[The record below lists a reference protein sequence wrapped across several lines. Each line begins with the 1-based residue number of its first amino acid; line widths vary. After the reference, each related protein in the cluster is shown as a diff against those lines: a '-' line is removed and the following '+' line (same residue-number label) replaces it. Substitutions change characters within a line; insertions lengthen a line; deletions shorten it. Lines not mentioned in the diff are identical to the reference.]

1 VNASD
6 KEIEEIFASTGP
18 VIPFGAHR
26 GKRISELPRNYR
38 VWLLT
43 QGVERKHP
51 ELYAELMKNVIDTL
65 TAELPAADAAA
76 WDAVMGRLELESEAL
91 C

>member
-1 VNASD
+1 MNVQ
-6 KEIEEIFASTGP
+6 EVEEIFAPTEP
-18 VIPFGAHR
+18 VIPFGVHR

-38 VWLLT
+38 IWLLT
-43 QGVERKHP
+43 QNVERKHP